1 VRCRKHADCHSAA
14 VVARYYH
21 TIPFVKNNP
30 FTYQRNMYRS
40 MPKII
45 HTMIRVFD
53 PERSIR
59 FYSEGF
65 GFAISHRLD
74 FDDFSLIYLRNPE
87 NDFEIEL
94 THNKGR
100 TEPYTHGDGYG
111 HYAFVVEELEPMQ
124 SKLEQLGYSPLP
136 IKEFKRGDE
145 LLARFF
151 FVQDPD
157 GYKIE
162 VLQRG
167 GHYR

>member
-1 VRCRKHADCHSAA
+1 MRRRNPDFCSSTV

-21 TIPFVKNNP
+21 HTRFVKNNVD
-30 FTYQRNMYRS
+30 TLNTGKHRR

-45 HTMIRVFD
+45 HTMIRVLD

-59 FYSEGF
+59 FYSDGF
-65 GFAISHRLD
+65 GFSISHRLD
-74 FDDFSLIYLRNPE
+74 FDDFSLIYLRDPE

-124 SKLEQLGYSPLP
+124 GKLEQLGYSPLP